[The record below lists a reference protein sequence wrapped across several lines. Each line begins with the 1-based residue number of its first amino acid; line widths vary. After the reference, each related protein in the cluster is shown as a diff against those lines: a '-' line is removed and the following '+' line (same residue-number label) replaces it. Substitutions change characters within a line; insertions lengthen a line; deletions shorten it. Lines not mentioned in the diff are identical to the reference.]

1 MYIACGHQYS
11 SLHSSLP
18 FLYALDAEKIVKVKM
33 AKVAEIKVRFSLVP
47 QSSLDE
53 DYSCSVLVFGV
64 QLPQRVVQEASLVL
78 LIEGALDASL
88 DVVFSRDNGDYDILI
103 ISAEMA
109 LVFVDK
115 KKKGITLYSFIYVHV
130 CTAVVANVTSTF
142 DFCEN
147 DVQFR
152 VPSLLLLYSHTDQ
165 LGSLAGHFNHP
176 GITNKCAP
184 HLKAFKISNVPLKY
198 QNKKALC
205 RVFAQWKPE
214 VVLQDDTAFITI
226 VNPSAAGEGA
236 AWQG

>member
-1 MYIACGHQYS
+1 MLTYIACGYQYS
-11 SLHSSLP
+11 SLHNDHSILTRV
-18 FLYALDAEKIVKVKM
+18 LDAEKIVKVKM

-115 KKKGITLYSFIYVHV
+115 KKKGITLYSFIYM
-130 CTAVVANVTSTF
+130 CA
-142 DFCEN
+142 
-147 DVQFR
+147 
-152 VPSLLLLYSHTDQ
+152 LLL
-165 LGSLAGHFNHP
+165 
-176 GITNKCAP
+176 
-184 HLKAFKISNVPLKY
+184 
-198 QNKKALC
+198 
-205 RVFAQWKPE
+205 
-214 VVLQDDTAFITI
+214 
-226 VNPSAAGEGA
+226 
-236 AWQG
+236 